1 MNAAAEHECDPVRLS
16 RRRPGP
22 RGRALKAVF
31 GAVRVTYL
39 RAVEFRFERGE
50 GPAPWG
56 AYQPKFER
64 LVTDGENR
72 YFVEGRLKS
81 GEPVRVQL
89 TTAGFRTRPGS

>member
-1 MNAAAEHECDPVRLS
+1 VASSSERCAAQ
-16 RRRPGP
+16 
-22 RGRALKAVF
+22 
-31 GAVRVTYL
+31 VTYL
-39 RAVEFRFERGE
+39 RAVEFAAKVRHPR
-50 GPAPWG
+50 

-72 YFVEGRLKS
+72 YFLEGRLRS